1 MKRLEREG
9 KTDIIEKIKKARET
23 VEQGERT
30 YCFLCQS
37 KLHNYT
43 DCDRYTEYAQI
54 IHNRL
59 PPVLLV
65 MVSKD
70 KI

>member
-1 MKRLEREG
+1 M
-9 KTDIIEKIKKARET
+9 
-23 VEQGERT
+23 

-43 DCDRYTEYAQI
+43 ECDKYAEYEQTI
-54 IHNRL
+54 SSRL
-59 PPVLLV
+59 PPVLLA

-70 KI
+70 KIGNLQI